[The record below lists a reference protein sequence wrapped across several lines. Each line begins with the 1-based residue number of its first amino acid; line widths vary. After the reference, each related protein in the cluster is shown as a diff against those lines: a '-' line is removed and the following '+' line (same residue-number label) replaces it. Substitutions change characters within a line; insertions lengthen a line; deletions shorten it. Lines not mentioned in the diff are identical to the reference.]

1 MQHGENESLEDYE
14 QRFQLN
20 YKRDNNYTL
29 YEESLKLVLPRGV
42 SEDQMEILNLVANG
56 DIFKHDYDDI
66 TNLQKL
72 F

>member
-14 QRFQLN
+14 QRFQLS
-20 YKRDNNYTL
+20 YKRSHKSTL
-29 YEESLKLVLPRGV
+29 DEESFKLVLPRGV